1 MKPTPQLQR
10 LAADMVVL
18 CADPGDV
25 PCALD
30 LLTASYATPAAEAA
44 RARLR
49 ADPAIAP
56 LIAERYWGPW
66 PDLAS
71 LAALPA
77 GSLGHAYGHLLI
89 DQGLEPLP
97 APVLPPGADGDTTYL
112 QLRIRHSHDV
122 WHAIAGCPT
131 TLAGEAAMNGLTTE
145 QLRWPGC
152 ALLLAADLIH
162 RVHDDPD
169 PSGPAGVDVGRAIA
183 YGLDLGASTSAP
195 LLAQR
200 WEEGWQRPLAEWREQ
215 LGLSALMVRN
225 PFAAAKGQGD

>member
-30 LLTASYATPAAEAA
+30 LLAASYATPAAEAA
-44 RARLR
+44 RARLL

-66 PDLAS
+66 PDPAS

-77 GSLGHAYGHLLI
+77 GSLGYAYGHLLL

-112 QLRIRHSHDV
+112 QLRIRHCHDV

-162 RVHDDPD
+162 RVHDDLD

-183 YGLDLGASTSAP
+183 YGLELGASTSAP

-200 WEEGWQRPLAEWREQ
+200 WEEDWSRPLAEWREQ
-215 LGLSALMVRN
+215 LGLSGLMVRN
-225 PFAAAKGQGD
+225 PFAAAQGQRS